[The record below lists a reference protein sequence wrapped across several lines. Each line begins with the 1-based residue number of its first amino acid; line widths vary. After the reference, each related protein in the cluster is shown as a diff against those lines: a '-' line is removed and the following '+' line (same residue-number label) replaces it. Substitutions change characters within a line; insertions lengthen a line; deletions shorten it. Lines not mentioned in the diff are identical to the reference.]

1 MSSRDIQ
8 NSIDSLN
15 SKIATYKANIKELD
29 GYKTTI
35 NTDKTNTDTDVAS
48 WNTLYDMSKEN
59 KWKGDCQDSAETI
72 RTTLE
77 TDINSIFL
85 KEDKLMEDIDSIIT
99 IQKDKIQACRD
110 RIASLEIDLA
120 NARAVEAAAA
130 AAKAIQKVFG

>member
-15 SKIATYKANIKELD
+15 SKIATYNANIKELD
-29 GYKTTI
+29 GYKTSI
-35 NTDKTNTDTDVAS
+35 NTDKTDTNTEVAN

-59 KWKGDCQDSAETI
+59 KWKGSCKGSAESNSTS
-72 RTTLE
+72 LE
-77 TDINSIFL
+77 TDINAVFL

-99 IQKDKIQACRD
+99 IQKDKIQACRN

-120 NARAVEAAAA
+120 NARAAEAAAA